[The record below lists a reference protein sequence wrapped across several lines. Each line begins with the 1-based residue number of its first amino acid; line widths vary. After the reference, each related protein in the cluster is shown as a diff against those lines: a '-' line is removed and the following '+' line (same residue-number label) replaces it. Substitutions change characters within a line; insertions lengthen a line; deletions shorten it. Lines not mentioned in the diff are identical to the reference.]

1 MVPSIGR
8 IIADKDPKS
17 KWYTQRTAKAAE
29 PEAGYRKEAKLT
41 KIAQQ
46 SRRAN
51 LSSDRPRVEVEVV
64 DAVPAGVRDRD
75 IGRTSASLALSGL
88 EAELLDTDSHGNLE
102 YLDTSLDGALSRGL
116 RARLDVYRPSRF
128 GHGGHEN
135 DILDHLPS
143 GWFTPTVVGSV
154 ALGRLQVRSVP
165 VDEHLLVDDWRR
177 GTSLEGLDVRDREV
191 EHGSV
196 VQSFGPFGR
205 SVICVGSV
213 VWADVMGF

>member
-1 MVPSIGR
+1 MVY
-8 IIADKDPKS
+8 PK
-17 KWYTQRTAKAAE
+17 KGEGCRA
-29 PEAGYRKEAKLT
+29 EAGYRKEAKLT
-41 KIAQQ
+41 KNCPAK
-46 SRRAN
+46 STSDS
-51 LSSDRPRVEVEVV
+51 SSDRSRVEVEVV

-75 IGRTSASLALSGL
+75 IGQTSANLALSGL
-88 EAELLDTDSHGNLE
+88 KAELLDTDSHGNLE
-102 YLDTSLDGALSRGL
+102 YLDTSLDGVLSSGL
-116 RARLDVYRPSRF
+116 GARLYVYRSSLF
-128 GHGGHEN
+128 GHGGYEY

-143 GWFTPTVVGSV
+143 GWFTPTVVGGV

-165 VDEHLLVDDWRR
+165 VDEHLLVDNWRG

-205 SVICVGSV
+205 SVISVGSV